1 MATDPAETVQAL
13 RAQIS
18 DLNPEAVF
26 CDGYDEALIGA
37 AYRGSTL
44 PVAAYDYEKLIGII
58 VDTDECSVIDAIEY
72 FEYNILG
79 NASGDNAPL
88 YVRLLPSKLSS
99 LIT

>member
-1 MATDPAETVQAL
+1 MTTWLVIPARGGSKGLPGKNLRTVGGASL
-13 RAQIS
+13 VAK
-18 DLNPEAVF
+18 AVHVARM
-26 CDGYDEALIGA
+26 CVARMELAP
-37 AYRGSTL
+37 YR
-44 PVAAYDYEKLIGII
+44 II